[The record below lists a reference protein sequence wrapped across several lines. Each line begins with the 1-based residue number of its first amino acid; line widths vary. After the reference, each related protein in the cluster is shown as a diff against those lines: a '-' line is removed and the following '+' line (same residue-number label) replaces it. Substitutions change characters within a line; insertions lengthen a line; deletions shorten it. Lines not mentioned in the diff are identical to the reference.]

1 LSSYSAAVEKKLK
14 ILKFITWAMMV
25 VAPPVYIVTALLLDP
40 QQPMAPAGDALM
52 IYMLLAI
59 AIVQPLLAPLL
70 ARMEITKHKTHH
82 PKGEASGELFLAI
95 SVIRMAMVEAVYIYG
110 FVAYLLTGDIMNM
123 LYFYPIG
130 MVWSYFQWPTRQKY
144 ENLLEKLSQS

>member
-1 LSSYSAAVEKKLK
+1 MSTYSEAVEKKLK

-25 VAPPVYIVTALLLDP
+25 GIPVVLVIVALTLDRQQPTAL
-40 QQPMAPAGDALM
+40 AGNELM
-52 IYMLLAI
+52 IYMLLVI

-70 ARMEITKHKTHH
+70 AKMEITKHKTHH
-82 PKGEASGELFLAI
+82 PNGEASGELFLAI
-95 SVIRMAMVEAVYIYG
+95 SIIRLAMVEAVYIYG
-110 FVAYLLTGDIMNM
+110 FVAYLLTGDIVTMF
-123 LYFYPIG
+123 YFYPIG